1 MSADLLLA
9 VEPAWDPALAATLS
23 QVPGARVVRRC
34 ADVADLLGVAEAGVG
49 EVAVVSGGL
58 RDMDRECVEAL
69 RSVGIAVVGVH
80 PEGDESVQRRLAQ
93 WGVAVLAPYTATARE
108 WEELL
113 ARAAATTAEPAGGA
127 PQGATASG
135 DHAPDQDEAAP
146 DGGLPSGAVV
156 AVWGPPGAP
165 GRSTVAL
172 ELAALLAADQ
182 EVLLVDGDTH
192 APGLAQHLALLDDAS
207 GLVAAARAADEGR
220 LDVPA
225 LAAAARTVRPGL
237 RVLTGIGRADRWP
250 EVRAGAAQR
259 VIDNARRLAALTVVD
274 LHATLEDDEV
284 LSYDTRAPRRNALA
298 LTVLAEADLV
308 VVVGGADAIAL
319 QRLVRGLDTLGS
331 VAPGTPQVLVLN
343 RARRSAAREAELRET
358 AERHL
363 ARGVDVVVPED
374 RATVDRAVLI
384 GEPVTWS
391 APRSTV
397 ARRVAQVGELVTERV
412 PR

>member
-9 VEPAWDPALAATLS
+9 VEPEWDPALAATLS

-34 ADVADLLGVAEAGVG
+34 ADVADLLGVAEAGIG

-58 RDMDRECVEAL
+58 RDMDFECVEAL
-69 RSVGIAVVGVH
+69 RSVGIPVVGVH
-80 PEGDESVQRRLAQ
+80 AEGDEAAQRRLAQ
-93 WGVAVLAPYTATARE
+93 WGVAVLAPYSATVHE
-108 WEELL
+108 WGEHLT
-113 ARAAATTAEPAGGA
+113 RATTAPEEPAGGA
-127 PQGATASG
+127 TPWTPDPQDA
-135 DHAPDQDEAAP
+135 DP
-146 DGGLPSGAVV
+146 DGGAGTYEPPVPSGAVV

-172 ELAALLAADQ
+172 ELAAGLAAEQ

-220 LDVPA
+220 LDVAA

-250 EVRAGAAQR
+250 EVRAGAVER
-259 VIDNARRLAALTVVD
+259 VLDNARRLAALTVVD

-298 LTVLAEADLV
+298 LTVLARADLV

-319 QRLVRGLDTLGS
+319 QRLVRGLDSLEA
-331 VAPGTPQVLVLN
+331 VVPGTPQVLVLN

-374 RATVDRAVLI
+374 RATVDRAVLV
-384 GEPVTWS
+384 GEPVVWT

-397 ARRVAQVGELVTERV
+397 ARRLARAGELVVDRV